1 MRNFRQGSH
10 RPFTRGSKF
19 DDRGSIFR
27 LRTTKTRTANF
38 EWGVFFRGSRFEVR
52 GSKFEVRSARS
63 EVRTSSMGVEIMRVK
78 PWKRDIVESE
88 DWVAMDR
95 LPRHIAIIMDGNGR
109 WAQKRALPRS
119 MGHRAGVEALR
130 QIVKTCSKLKIQVLT
145 VYAFSTEN
153 WRRPKDEVGVL
164 MTLLTEYLRKELLE
178 LQQNNVIIRTMG
190 KINDLPLEAQ
200 HELAHA
206 MESTRENTGLILNL
220 ALNYG
225 GRAEIIDT
233 VKSLSKEVLSGKLRI
248 EEIDEQ
254 RFGESLYTRGLPDPD
269 MLIRTSGE
277 IRLSNFLLWQL
288 AYTEIVVVEELW
300 PDFGQ
305 KALIEAIKAYQK
317 RDRRFGGIHTN

>member
-1 MRNFRQGSH
+1 MWF
-10 RPFTRGSKF
+10 
-19 DDRGSIFR
+19 
-27 LRTTKTRTANF
+27 
-38 EWGVFFRGSRFEVR
+38 
-52 GSKFEVRSARS
+52 
-63 EVRTSSMGVEIMRVK
+63 K
-78 PWKRDIVESE
+78 PWDKNKVKSNDQ
-88 DWVAMDR
+88 VAMDR

-109 WAQKRALPRS
+109 WALKRALPRS

-130 QIVKTCSKLKIQVLT
+130 KVVKACSKLGIEVLT

-153 WRRPKDEVGVL
+153 WKRPKDEVGVL

-178 LQQNNVIIRTMG
+178 LHQSNVVIRTMG
-190 KINDLPLEAQ
+190 KLNDLPPEAQ

-206 MESTRENTGLILNL
+206 MKSTRDNTGLILNL

-225 GRAEIIDT
+225 GRSEIIDA
-233 VKSLSKEVLSGKLRI
+233 VKSLSKEVLTGEQRI

-254 RFGESLYTRGLPDPD
+254 SFSEKLYTRGLPDPD
-269 MLIRTSGE
+269 LLIRTSGE
-277 IRLSNFLLWQL
+277 MRLSNFLLWQL

-305 KALIEAIKAYQK
+305 KALVEAIKAYQK

>member
-1 MRNFRQGSH
+1 MIEVQYLDSEPRKHEPRTLSGGS
-10 RPFTRGSKF
+10 F
-19 DDRGSIFR
+19 
-27 LRTTKTRTANF
+27 F
-38 EWGVFFRGSRFEVR
+38 EVRGSRFEVR

-288 AYTEIVVVEELW
+288 AYTEIVIVEELW